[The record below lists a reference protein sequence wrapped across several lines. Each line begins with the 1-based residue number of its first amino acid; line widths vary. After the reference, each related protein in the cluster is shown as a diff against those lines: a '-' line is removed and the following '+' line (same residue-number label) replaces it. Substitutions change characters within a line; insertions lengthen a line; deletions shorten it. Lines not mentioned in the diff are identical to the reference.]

1 MALGLNDYTFQLDS
15 TGVTLNT
22 DVTIPFVDIDKVSGL
37 DSAPYR
43 ETVRDHEGNDG
54 GFMDAE
60 FEKGRDVI
68 LEGTIYA
75 NTANV
80 EAYLD
85 TLKANYAPVQ
95 TPIPFYIKAP
105 GVVERLV
112 FVKPRG
118 VRYDWATARRLG
130 ITSAQF
136 LMYAEDPR
144 IYDASQSTLNINY
157 GGDTG
162 LGFSFNIGF
171 NLDFGGGATPG
182 GGSVTNSGNRPTPPT
197 FIILGPVTNPTITNA
212 TSSHTMLFNIILGAG
227 ETLTINTRDRTVYLN
242 GTANRRNVMASPD
255 WFFLD
260 PGTTFITYGGLTGAG
275 SSVQVIYRSAWR

>member
-1 MALGLNDYTFQLDS
+1 MALGLNDYTFQLND

-22 DVTIPFVDIDKVSGL
+22 DGSPFVDIDKVSGL
-37 DSAPYR
+37 DNAPYR

-60 FEKGRDVI
+60 FEKGRDIVI
-68 LEGTIYA
+68 DGMVYATTSTI
-75 NTANV
+75 

-95 TPIPFYIKAP
+95 TPIPFYVKAP

-118 VRYDWATARRLG
+118 CRYDWDTARRIG
-130 ITSAQF
+130 MTSIQF
-136 LMYAEDPR
+136 LMFAEDPR
-144 IYDASQSTLNINY
+144 IYDAVLSSATFAY
-157 GGDTG
+157 GGDVGTG
-162 LGFSFNIGF
+162 FAFNMGF
-171 NLDFGGGATPG
+171 NLNFGGGATPG
-182 GGSVTNSGNRPTPPT
+182 GGSVTNIGNRPTPPT
-197 FIILGPVTNPTITNA
+197 FVVTGPVTNPVITNA
-212 TSSHTMLFNIILGAG
+212 TNSHTMRFTITLGAG

-242 GTANRRNVMASPD
+242 GVTNRRNIMTTPD

-260 PGTTFITYGGLTGAG
+260 PGVNFINYGAFTGAG
-275 SSVQVIYRSAWR
+275 SSLQVTYRSAWR